1 LSGLPIREKTG
12 VETRVRVRPVRL
24 TAAEDAVLHEIARAQ
39 SITVSDLLRRLIH
52 AAVGL
57 GPLVDGEDRELLRAL
72 RFELNAIGVNLNQI
86 ARAMNTGLVPPNKLL
101 AERLVELKEGLVAL
115 GGGLRSMCVKAARP
129 FQEAVT
135 NSAATGGAG
144 VAGLERSDG

>member
-1 LSGLPIREKTG
+1 ML
-12 VETRVRVRPVRL
+12 V
-24 TAAEDAVLHEIARAQ
+24 EIARAQ
-39 SITVSDLLRRLIH
+39 HVTVSDLLRRFIH
-52 AAVGL
+52 AGVGL

-72 RFELNAIGVNLNQI
+72 RTELNAIGVNLNQI

-101 AERLVELKEGLVAL
+101 GERLGELRVGLVSL

-135 NSAATGGAG
+135 RPALAARIPVGN
-144 VAGLERSDG
+144 ERSDG